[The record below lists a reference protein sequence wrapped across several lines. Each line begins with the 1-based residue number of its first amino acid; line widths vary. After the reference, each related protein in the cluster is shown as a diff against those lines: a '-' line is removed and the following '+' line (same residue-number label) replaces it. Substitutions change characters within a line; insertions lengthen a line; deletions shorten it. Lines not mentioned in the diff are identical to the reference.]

1 MLGKLHIFIII
12 VAETQE
18 RDVVLERDGKLCLL
32 NIKKPATPDKE
43 ITRVFKLIDKSP
55 FELGTLTVLCMADK
69 LSAFDSNNLIVPIW
83 LI

>member
-18 RDVVLERDGKLCLL
+18 IDVVLEGDGKLCLL
-32 NIKKPATPDKE
+32 NIKKLATPDKK

-55 FELGTLTVLCMADK
+55 LELGTLTVLCMADK